1 MANLLRLFSLFLLLM
16 AAAVGVNYI
25 ITVLYDDG
33 STGFPIWSIFNWPM
47 AAGVVIAFAASAW
60 HWRQQGRT
68 ETDIHS
74 CEKGNRAVKAWLQA
88 NIRFYASLILLLWF
102 MHSWFDDL
110 FADDPSGSLW
120 KYVNVLFV
128 AVSLS
133 AGLQLWQDSG
143 GEE

>member
-47 AAGVVIAFAASAW
+47 AAGVVIAFAASAC
-60 HWRQQGRT
+60 HWRRQGNALA
-68 ETDIHS
+68 EIPS
-74 CEKGNRAVKAWLQA
+74 VKAWLQA
-88 NIRFYASLILLLWF
+88 NMRFYASLILLLWF
-102 MHSWFDDL
+102 MHAWFDDL

-133 AGLQLWQDSG
+133 AGLQLWQDG
-143 GEE
+143 GREE